1 MSRPRRPCSVTGV
14 SGGLLVQ
21 TPYDP
26 GFLAAIKS
34 IPTSERRFDPNTKGW
49 LIHPKHGARVGQMIE
64 QCYGELVM
72 VPQVSAKQT
81 PDLRVLDIRYVGV
94 CKDRGDEVTAYGY
107 SNREW
112 SVIFPEDV
120 LRQWFEGVVT
130 QAAQPKPVGNTLY
143 AVLGIHQ
150 TVTADEIKT
159 AYRRM
164 ARQWHP
170 DICKEPDAHER
181 FIKIKEAYELLSD
194 PDRRTRYDGGLAME
208 AMLSKRG
215 EPASWSATSAI
226 GAYRAPLR
234 CGWVLAE
241 GIETLGLFRVSQ
253 ILDWQDITNDAGQT
267 LVVSWPAGSD
277 RFVETWV

>member
-1 MSRPRRPCSVTGV
+1 MSRPQRPCSVTGV

-49 LIHPKHGARVGQMIE
+49 LIDPKHGLRVGKMIE
-64 QCYGELVM
+64 QYYCELVM
-72 VPQVSAKQT
+72 IPQVATNPT

-130 QAAQPKPVGNTLY
+130 QAAQPKPTVNTLY
-143 AVLGIHQ
+143 AVLGVHQ
-150 TVTADEIKT
+150 TVSQEEIKT

-194 PDRRTRYDGGLAME
+194 PDRRARYDGGLVLE
-208 AMLSKRG
+208 AMLG
-215 EPASWSATSAI
+215 NMCDQMPWSAATST
-226 GAYRAPLR
+226 GVYRAPLR
-234 CGWVLAE
+234 CGYVLAE
-241 GIETLGLFRVSQ
+241 GVERIGRFRVSK

-277 RFVETWV
+277 QFVEAWA